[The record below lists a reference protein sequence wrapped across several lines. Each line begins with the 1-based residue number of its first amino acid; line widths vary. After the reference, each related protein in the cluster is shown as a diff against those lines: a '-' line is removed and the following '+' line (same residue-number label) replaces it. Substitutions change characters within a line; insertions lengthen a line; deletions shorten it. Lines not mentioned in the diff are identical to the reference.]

1 MEGRGEVLADTECG
15 CWVRDVVGKRS
26 PVCQSAG
33 SVGRMGWEA
42 GGVQGVGPGV
52 TMLSGWVLS
61 VVRTDAGHSH
71 RRRFCPLGRR

>member
-1 MEGRGEVLADTECG
+1 M
-15 CWVRDVVGKRS
+15 
-26 PVCQSAG
+26 CQSAG
-33 SVGRMGWEA
+33 SVGGMGWEA
-42 GGVQGVGPGV
+42 GGVQGVGPRV